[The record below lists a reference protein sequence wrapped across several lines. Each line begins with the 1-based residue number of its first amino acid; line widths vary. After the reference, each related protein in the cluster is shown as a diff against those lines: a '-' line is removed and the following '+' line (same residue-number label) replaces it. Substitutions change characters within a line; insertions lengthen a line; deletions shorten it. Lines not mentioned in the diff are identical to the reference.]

1 MNLDEDNI
9 ESSAGVKYL
18 LSVLPVGTVE
28 LYEGDFVVLYL
39 SNQIQYCADSLQMRT
54 VGVSV

>member
-1 MNLDEDNI
+1 MKLDEDNI
-9 ESSAGVKYL
+9 ESSTGVKYL

-28 LYEGDFVVLYL
+28 LYEGDFVVLSL